1 MPVAKAV
8 TEIADGTKIDFI
20 CDFYDRDGNYQ
31 DRYMVGEQW
40 TYSKDAVLSYE
51 DVGAKSKITY
61 LLTDIYYSEYWT
73 PTIEQ

>member
-1 MPVAKAV
+1 
-8 TEIADGTKIDFI
+8 
-20 CDFYDRDGNYQ
+20 
-31 DRYMVGEQW
+31 MVGEQW